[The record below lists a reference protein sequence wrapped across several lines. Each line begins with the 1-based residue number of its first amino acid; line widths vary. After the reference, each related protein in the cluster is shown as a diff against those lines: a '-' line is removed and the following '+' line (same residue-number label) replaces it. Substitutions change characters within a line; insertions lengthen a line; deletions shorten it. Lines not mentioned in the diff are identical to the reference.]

1 MLIARGRVAAL
12 SCATVREDVVIRTHD
27 SFGQSEAVEAV
38 RARIA
43 PASGRASA
51 RAVLTAYVGLAKPR
65 IIELLLV
72 TTVPA
77 MFLASGGFPPLG
89 LVIVT
94 LVGGTLAA
102 GSANVFNSVID
113 ADIDAKMRR
122 TRRRPMAQELVS
134 TPRAYAF
141 GVVLGVASVLLL
153 GFGANWLSA
162 GLALVANLYYVF
174 VYTLGL
180 KRKTSQ
186 NIVWGGIA
194 GCFPPLI
201 GWTSVTGAVAWPP
214 LVLFAIVFAWTPP
227 HTWALALRY
236 QEDYRQAHIPML
248 PVVMP
253 PVSVARRIL
262 AYTVLTVVVSLAL
275 WPVAGT
281 GWFYPIT
288 AGLAGL
294 VMTGEA
300 VALLVRA
307 VAGKTEAALRPMRLF
322 HLSNSY
328 LAVVF
333 LAAAVDPLL
342 S

>member
-1 MLIARGRVAAL
+1 MHTPVSLEQAAPTADASRGRIRAVVAA
-12 SCATVREDVVIRTHD
+12 
-27 SFGQSEAVEAV
+27 
-38 RARIA
+38 
-43 PASGRASA
+43 
-51 RAVLTAYVGLAKPR
+51 YVALAKPR

-77 MFLASGGFPPLG
+77 MFLAVGGFPSLG
-89 LVIVT
+89 LVTAT

-102 GSANVFNSVID
+102 GSANVFNSVLD
-113 ADIDAKMRR
+113 ADIDATMRR
-122 TRRRPMAQELVS
+122 TRRRPMVREQVAK
-134 TPRAYAF
+134 PHAYAF
-141 GVVLGVASVLLL
+141 GVVLGIASTLIL

-162 GLALVANLYYVF
+162 GLALLANLYYVF
-174 VYTLGL
+174 VYTMAL
-180 KRKTSQ
+180 KRRTTQ

-201 GWTSVTGAVAWPP
+201 GWTAVTGSIAWPP

-236 QEDYRQAHIPML
+236 KEDYASAHVPML

-253 PVSVARRIL
+253 PVAVAARIA
-262 AYTVLTVVVSLAL
+262 AYTVLTVAVSLLL

-281 GWFYPIT
+281 GWLYPVVAGV
-288 AGLAGL
+288 AGLA
-294 VMTGEA
+294 MIAEA
-300 VALLVRA
+300 VALLLRA
-307 VAGKTEAALRPMRLF
+307 RAGLVDAALKPMRLF

-333 LAAAVDPLL
+333 IAAAIDPLIF
-342 S
+342 